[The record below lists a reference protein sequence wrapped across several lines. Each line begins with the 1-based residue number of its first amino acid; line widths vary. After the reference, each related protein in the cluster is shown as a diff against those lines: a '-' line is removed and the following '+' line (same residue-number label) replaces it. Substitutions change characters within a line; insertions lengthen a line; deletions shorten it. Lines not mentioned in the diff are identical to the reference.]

1 MSRYLDSDDS
11 RAFLQQKETAWALSF
26 NQGSGFYS
34 VAFKATKY
42 DAPEGN
48 MRITP
53 LDIKEKQFPVMSR
66 GFDVEE
72 VDAFLEESLATT
84 QKMLKAYIANVSEET
99 ELLLKRLEK
108 QRP

>member
-1 MSRYLDSDDS
+1 
-11 RAFLQQKETAWALSF
+11 
-26 NQGSGFYS
+26 
-34 VAFKATKY
+34 
-42 DAPEGN
+42 

-72 VDAFLEESLATT
+72 VDAFLEAVKEEMEDLTRENAALKEQLHRYKDLSKGDIAATLLEESLATT
-84 QKMLKAYIANVSEET
+84 QKMLKAYIANFSEET
-99 ELLLKRLEK
+99 ELLLKKLEK